1 MKVERQE
8 EVFTPIVIT
17 LESQVEVDALVDL
30 LHIGSG
36 LYTDGSN
43 EGVIAITKMK
53 DRLNIYASDMDTFI
67 YYKAPEDN
75 TLVAK

>member
-1 MKVERQE
+1 MKVERE

-30 LHIGSG
+30 LYIGTGGSTNG
-36 LYTDGSN
+36 NNAGTDAVGRMRTLLEEYS
-43 EGVIAITKMK
+43 
-53 DRLNIYASDMDTFI
+53 SDVFNFI
-67 YYKAPEDN
+67 YYEAPEDN